1 METKSRQLITRNN
14 ITEVG
19 YSVQTVVDAKHNLP
33 IDYLVTNQNDSK
45 AMGEMLERTNDI
57 LPLKNA
63 TVLYDK
69 GYHTGSE
76 IKIAVEM
83 GINIMVAIPA
93 VAAHAPDHAYDVE
106 HFIYNKKNDFY
117 TCPQQQQLTTIG
129 NTYKKQN
136 GIASIKVKH
145 YKTNSKDLIHSQ
157 HANRQKKASSHLWS
171 IVWQSKTI

>member
-1 METKSRQLITRNN
+1 MQP
-14 ITEVG
+14 
-19 YSVQTVVDAKHNLP
+19 YSM
-33 IDYLVTNQNDSK
+33 IK
-45 AMGEMLERTNDI
+45 AIIQDL
-57 LPLKNA
+57 
-63 TVLYDK
+63 
-69 GYHTGSE
+69 E

-145 YKTNSKDLIHSQ
+145 YKTNACLNCAVFEKCTTNKKEDSLNEVNMPPTSSKIRSTLKRI
-157 HANRQKKASSHLWS
+157 KKPINCGNVLLN
-171 IVWQSKTI
+171 IPMEY